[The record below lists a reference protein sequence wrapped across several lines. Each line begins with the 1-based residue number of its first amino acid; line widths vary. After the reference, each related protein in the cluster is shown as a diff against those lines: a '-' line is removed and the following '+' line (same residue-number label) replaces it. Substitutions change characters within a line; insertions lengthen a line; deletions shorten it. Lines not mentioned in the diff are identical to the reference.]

1 MAAREQT
8 AGGSVAKLLLE
19 LGPLAVFFF
28 ANAKGAALTARFPA
42 LAALGGPIFVA
53 TAAFMAAIAV
63 SLAVSLMRD
72 GRLPVMPLVSGVVVF
87 VFGALTLWL
96 QDDTFIKMKP
106 TIVNVLFGGALL
118 GGLAFGKPLL
128 GHVFGEAFKLTPEG
142 WRILTKRWG
151 LFFLFLAVLN
161 EAVWRTV
168 STDLWV
174 DFKVFGIMPIT
185 MVFALAQAPLLH
197 RHAPDDKA

>member
-1 MAAREQT
+1 MAQRQQAS
-8 AGGSVAKLLLE
+8 GSVVKLLLE

-53 TAAFMAAIAV
+53 TAAFMVAIAV
-63 SLAVSLMRD
+63 ALAASLMRD

-106 TIVNVLFGGALL
+106 TIVNLLFGGALL

-128 GHVFGEAFKLTPEG
+128 GHVFGEAFSLTPAG

-161 EAVWRTV
+161 EAVWRSV
-168 STDLWV
+168 STDMWV
-174 DFKVFGIMPIT
+174 DFKVFGIMPVT
-185 MVFALAQAPLLH
+185 LVFAIAQTPLLR
-197 RHAPDDKA
+197 RHAPEDEA